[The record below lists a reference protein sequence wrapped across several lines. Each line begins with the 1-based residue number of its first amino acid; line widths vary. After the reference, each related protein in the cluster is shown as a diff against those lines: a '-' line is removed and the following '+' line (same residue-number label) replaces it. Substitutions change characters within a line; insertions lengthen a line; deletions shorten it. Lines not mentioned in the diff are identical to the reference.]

1 MSFQRKESPMRTNE
15 ERIAAMHVRAN
26 EIKKEDGVR
35 RNRIIEVSSIAA
47 GIVLVI
53 LLAVAMPGYAG
64 LLTPEAT
71 TDAMSASIFS
81 ESSALAYIVIG
92 ALSFLL
98 GITAT
103 LFAFRLKKMG
113 DEEKTNPEKR

>member
-47 GIVLVI
+47 GIVLVV

>member
-1 MSFQRKESPMRTNE
+1 MRTNE

-35 RNRIIEVSSIAA
+35 RDRIIEVSSITV

>member
-26 EIKKEDGVR
+26 EIKKEDGVL
-35 RNRIIEVSSIAA
+35 RNRIIEDSSIAA

-53 LLAVAMPGYAG
+53 VLAVAMPGYAG

-71 TDAMSASIFS
+71 TEAMSASIFS